1 VGTRRRKHWGW
12 GFEDQQPQAAQLRAS
27 AAALGEHL
35 GMTLEVVEEPVA
47 LGAKA
52 AIDPAGIM
60 NPDVLIDR
68 VP

>member
-1 VGTRRRKHWGW
+1 
-12 GFEDQQPQAAQLRAS
+12 
-27 AAALGEHL
+27 
-35 GMTLEVVEEPVA
+35 MTLEVVEEPVA